1 MSFTWI
7 PYYKEFAQRLTQFQ
21 KDRKRLL
28 NLIYNYRDEL
38 LAKYLHD
45 QGGEGDLLEDI
56 DPQKRASILSSAIH
70 HMSKR
75 KN

>member
-45 QGGEGDLLEDI
+45 AECLFAHAETKCKLLI
-56 DPQKRASILSSAIH
+56 ICLLCCWVHLSLAPL
-70 HMSKR
+70 
-75 KN
+75 

>member
-28 NLIYNYRDEL
+28 NLQRICS
-38 LAKYLHD
+38 K
-45 QGGEGDLLEDI
+45 I
-56 DPQKRASILSSAIH
+56 DAI
-70 HMSKR
+70 SKR
-75 KN
+75 

>member
-45 QGGEGDLLEDI
+45 QGGEGDLL
-56 DPQKRASILSSAIH
+56 RL
-70 HMSKR
+70 
-75 KN
+75 

>member
-1 MSFTWI
+1 MDSI
-7 PYYKEFAQRLTQFQ
+7 LQRVCSKIDAIS

-28 NLIYNYRDEL
+28 NLIYDNRDEL

-56 DPQKRASILSSAIH
+56 DPFTVLACLIGVLNMRIG
-70 HMSKR
+70 
-75 KN
+75 